1 MLLQNVQVDFAVS
14 DAELEMRDGA
24 SDLYSAILVDPR
36 TWAEK
41 GNRAHGTTGR
51 SDARRTW
58 LPNI

>member
-51 SDARRTW
+51 SDARRT
-58 LPNI
+58 